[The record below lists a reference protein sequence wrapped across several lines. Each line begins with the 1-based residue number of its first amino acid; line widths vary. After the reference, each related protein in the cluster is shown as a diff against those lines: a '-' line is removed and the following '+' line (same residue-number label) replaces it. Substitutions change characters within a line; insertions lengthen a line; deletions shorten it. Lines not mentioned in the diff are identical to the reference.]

1 VSPNRV
7 GLMVGVMAAALMGP
21 AQADDSVAAGRYRLD
36 PQHTF
41 VHFEVLHFGTSTIRG
56 RLGPVDGEIV
66 LDPARGSGEVGL
78 RVATASVDMGF
89 PFFNTRMRAADLLA
103 SADHPEAY
111 FVANRF
117 RFEQGRLVEL
127 GGEFTLRGVGRSLT
141 LKALRSRCRVDAQG
155 QVCGGDF
162 EGEIQRSDFG
172 IDFGL
177 PFIADRVRLQVQVE
191 GRRLDPPR

>member
-1 VSPNRV
+1 MNPSRAGLLV
-7 GLMVGVMAAALMGP
+7 GAAAAVLAGP
-21 AQADDSVAAGRYRLD
+21 AQADDRLASGRYRLD

-56 RLGPVDGEIV
+56 RIGPVDGEVV
-66 LDPARGSGEVGL
+66 LDPARGTGEVGL
-78 RVATASVDMGF
+78 RVATSSVDMGF
-89 PFFNTRMRAADLLA
+89 PFFNARMRAADLLA
-103 SADHPEAY
+103 SADHPEAF

-127 GGEFTLRGVGRSLT
+127 AGEFTVRGVGRSLT
-141 LKALRSRCRVDAQG
+141 LMALRSGCRVDAQG

-162 EGEIQRSDFG
+162 EGEIKRSDFG

-177 PFIADRVRLQVQVE
+177 PFIADRVRLVVQVE
-191 GRRLDPPR
+191 GRRVEPLR

>member
-1 VSPNRV
+1 MNLARA
-7 GLMVGVMAAALMGP
+7 GLVLAAMAAALAGP

-89 PFFNTRMRAADLLA
+89 PFFNARMRAADLLA
-103 SADHPEAY
+103 SAEHPEAY

-127 GGEFTLRGVGRSLT
+127 AGEFTLRGVGSALT
-141 LKALRSRCRVDAQG
+141 LKALRSGCRVDAKG

-162 EGEIQRSDFG
+162 EGEIKRSDFG

-191 GRRLDPPR
+191 GRRLDPAR